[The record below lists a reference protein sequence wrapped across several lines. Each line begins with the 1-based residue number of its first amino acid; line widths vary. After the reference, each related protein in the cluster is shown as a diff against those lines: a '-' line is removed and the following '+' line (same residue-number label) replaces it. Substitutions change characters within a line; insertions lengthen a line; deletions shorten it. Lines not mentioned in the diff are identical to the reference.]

1 MIVYLAAAENRLP
14 RQFYERRVSAKG
26 RPGGGDAK
34 AGRSVDDDRLK
45 EEDNERI
52 FIKY

>member
-1 MIVYLAAAENRLP
+1 MIVYLAAAENRFPWLS
-14 RQFYERRVSAKG
+14 YERQGSAKG
-26 RPGGGDAK
+26 RPEGGDAK
-34 AGRSVDDDRLK
+34 AGSSVDDDRLK